1 MEGIVFFYKNKMKI
15 RIGTFN
21 LYQFVE
27 PPFSWYFKKDR
38 FTPEQWIE
46 KTAWIKQQIINM
58 NCDIIGFQEV
68 FSKNAL
74 KELVKELG
82 FEYFK
87 TVDNA
92 RISKKND
99 KIYTSTT
106 VAIAS
111 KYPIKNLKK
120 VDIDFLALKKHFYE
134 GFFRFAREPIKA
146 TVILE
151 NQELDVY
158 VCHLKSNRDNEFEY
172 IFTNESL
179 MDEKIE
185 KVTKALKENYSISL
199 KQRLCEASSIYNNIK
214 RSNRPSVL
222 LTDLND
228 KEFSLTIDALTNK
241 RYHEEKIKKDN
252 FLLLDAYHLYEKKVY
267 NPHPEFK
274 GVKRTPTSYFAGKGN
289 VLDYIF
295 VSNKFDKKRKNNI
308 GEISS
313 YEVLDQHLQKN
324 PNGSLLN
331 CDHAQ
336 VVCEIEFY

>member
-1 MEGIVFFYKNKMKI
+1 MKMTI

-27 PPFSWYFKKDR
+27 PPYSWYTKKER
-38 FTPEQWIE
+38 FTPLQWIE
-46 KTAWIKQQIINM
+46 KTTWIKEQITNM

-68 FSKNAL
+68 FSKLAL
-74 KELVKELG
+74 KELVGDLG
-82 FEYFK
+82 FKYFK

-92 RISKKND
+92 RISKNND

-120 VDIDFLALKKHFYE
+120 VDIDFLALKKHYYE
-134 GFFRFAREPIKA
+134 GFFKFAREPIKA
-146 TVILE
+146 TICLE
-151 NQELDVY
+151 DEKELDVY

-172 IFTNESL
+172 IFTENSS

-185 KVTKALKENYSISL
+185 KVSKALKENYSVSL
-199 KQRLCEASSIYNNIK
+199 KQRLCEASSLYSNIK
-214 RSNRPSVL
+214 RTKRPAVL

-228 KEFSLTIDALTNK
+228 KEFSLTIDALTNRK
-241 RYHEEKIKKDN
+241 YHEEKRKNDR
-252 FLLLDAYHLYEKKVY
+252 FLLLDAYHLHEKKVY

-295 VSNKFDKKRKNNI
+295 VSNKFDKKAKDNI
-308 GEISS
+308 AEVTS
-313 YEVLDQHLQKN
+313 YEVLDKHLQKN
-324 PNGSLLN
+324 QNGSLLN
-331 CDHAQ
+331 SDHAQ
-336 VVCEIEFY
+336 VVCEIKFR